1 MPCTPSAGQ
10 ALQHLAQ
17 SLPCTALRL
26 VGKRASMG
34 VGVRGRHVPVP
45 PPPPPSLAATLGN
58 SVINKGASLVAQTVK
73 NLPAM
78 QETWVQSLGREDS
91 LKREWQPLQFSCL
104 ENCQG
109 QRILPGYSARGLRVG
124 HERPESLDQET
135 QIVSTHKYRHQYANL
150 CARALCIH
158 TLYTHQDHTHPC
170 AHTQT
175 HRHLGTFPVYGAPD
189 CL

>member
-1 MPCTPSAGQ
+1 MCLFQFWFPRYVCPAVALRREQASRAGSEFPSHCDLGVGCWGMPCTPSAGQ

-78 QETWVQSLGREDS
+78 QETWVRSFSWEDP
-91 LKREWQPLQFSCL
+91 LEKRIATPVC
-104 ENCQG
+104 
-109 QRILPGYSARGLRVG
+109 LPGESHGYGNLVG
-124 HERPESLDQET
+124 
-135 QIVSTHKYRHQYANL
+135 
-150 CARALCIH
+150 
-158 TLYTHQDHTHPC
+158 
-170 AHTQT
+170 
-175 HRHLGTFPVYGAPD
+175 
-189 CL
+189 